1 MKRSQS
7 AKDKKLTDDARL
19 MRWWK
24 AWHREQ
30 REAVLAG
37 PHGAVLGELLRMIKH
52 LEHVQPSQLIG
63 FVSSI
68 DWTVIDFD
76 TRLTVLHEANASIS
90 KYREK
95 CGLDPINDALP
106 GEPDTPFRALK
117 AIMFPSSPHHE
128 GVHRD
133 AARPE

>member
-1 MKRSQS
+1 M
-7 AKDKKLTDDARL
+7 
-19 MRWWK
+19 
-24 AWHREQ
+24 
-30 REAVLAG
+30 LAG
-37 PHGAVLGELLRMIKH
+37 PHGAVLGELFRMFKN
-52 LEHVQPSQLIG
+52 LEHVQPVQLIG
-63 FVSSI
+63 SARAI